1 MDGVNLTVERQ
12 NDALLIAGFP
22 EAPEQSLWRAELLD
36 ENRILLRADD
46 MVQNSNKLSRGTAS
60 LSVFVLRDFLMGLGQ
75 SGFSGVIAIDTGFGV
90 KRLFLNGGKLVFAG
104 SNLIDDRLGEVLF
117 RESKISLDD
126 LTSSAAEVTKVRK
139 FGQVL
144 VSSSILSKVDLW
156 DSLKLQIRQIL
167 RSVFMAEQVFC
178 EIHPSAPPPSTE
190 VVFTESFAQLLHE
203 SFSYG
208 SAYRAFLSRLRVETE
223 VALQSSVETL
233 QITYPAGTFY
243 GDIISLISQERNVQ
257 ALLDQSKL
265 IDAYT
270 VGALM
275 HLVNSGICK
284 IVPDSDPL
292 PKMSPAM
299 SSLKSSLDTYAFV
312 MQSLRKIFA
321 NANKEFPIADLR
333 NFIGRLND
341 SELHTFFVDDQGNLE
356 RDCAI
361 SIISQSQ
368 DSQDRLQVVVNKIE
382 SVIQFMLQITGDHLD
397 YKAAQLIRQ
406 ELRAGNT

>member
-1 MDGVNLTVERQ
+1 MQEPAYPSCEAAHDPSKHALRRSRLYQNLFFYGP
-12 NDALLIAGFP
+12 IFIG
-22 EAPEQSLWRAELLD
+22 
-36 ENRILLRADD
+36 
-46 MVQNSNKLSRGTAS
+46 AS
-60 LSVFVLRDFLMGLGQ
+60 LLGI
-75 SGFSGVIAIDTGFGV
+75 GTLV
-90 KRLFLNGGKLVFAG
+90 KV
-104 SNLIDDRLGEVLF
+104 
-117 RESKISLDD
+117 
-126 LTSSAAEVTKVRK
+126 
-139 FGQVL
+139 
-144 VSSSILSKVDLW
+144 
-156 DSLKLQIRQIL
+156 
-167 RSVFMAEQVFC
+167 
-178 EIHPSAPPPSTE
+178 
-190 VVFTESFAQLLHE
+190 
-203 SFSYG
+203 
-208 SAYRAFLSRLRVETE
+208 
-223 VALQSSVETL
+223 
-233 QITYPAGTFY
+233 
-243 GDIISLISQERNVQ
+243 
-257 ALLDQSKL
+257 LLDQSKL

-284 IVPDSDPL
+284 IAPDSDPL

-368 DSQDRLQVVVNKIE
+368 DSQDRLQIVVNKIE